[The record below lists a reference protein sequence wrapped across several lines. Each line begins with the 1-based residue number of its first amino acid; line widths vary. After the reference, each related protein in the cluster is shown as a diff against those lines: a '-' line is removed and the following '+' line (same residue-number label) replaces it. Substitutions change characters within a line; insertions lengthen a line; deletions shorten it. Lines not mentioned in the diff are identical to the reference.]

1 MAKAPQAPKPSAKK
15 TIPYSI
21 VGLLVLA
28 AGLIQAI
35 ILRWV
40 SDDSFITFRYVKN
53 FIDGNGIVYN
63 VGERVEGY
71 THFLWLLI
79 LSAASFI
86 GFDPVTASMWIGIAC
101 FAALLIIYLRISQK
115 EQPSK
120 IGYYLPLTAILLA
133 LHYDM
138 LVWATGGLETSLYTL
153 LISTA
158 FFTWFY
164 ADLSEEKTVVSVGCI
179 LLLTSLTRP
188 DGALFTIVAVMLLA
202 IKGTKEKQPISQTL
216 KIVALLLLPSIVIGI
231 PYLLWKYNYYGDIF
245 PTTFYAKSG
254 DQNYFGQGF
263 FYIFLF
269 FKVYFSLAIAL
280 IGLGIWYL
288 MKRPRSNDTTKTTT
302 GSPTITAIVAVAV
315 YFIIYIAKV
324 GGDFMFARFIIPVL
338 PLIYFIIERS
348 LDRAAFTIPLYK
360 WGIPIALIGM
370 VLFEG
375 HFIRTKTLFHV
386 DVNSN
391 QLEADWG
398 NEDNPGE
405 VRGIADERWVYLR
418 ERFTLNGEKRSSIDV
433 YSEVGKFLEPYF
445 HDLPVTVAIGGA
457 QNSIAYYGNFH
468 NVVNVYGLTDKE
480 IAHAPITKRGR
491 IGHEKKATLD
501 YLTGRDVN
509 YYFFDITDKLPN
521 PMPWDLAVFS
531 LPQYGLYLTAR
542 VVTYNKEITQEL
554 TKRFA
559 NSRVP
564 VGLQRYE
571 QIVPKYIQKVLPTL
585 PPDQAEENYKR
596 MNQLYFRKYPNP
608 QAQREI
614 DSIMAEKRK

>member
-216 KIVALLLLPSIVIGI
+216 KIVAILLLPSIVIGI

>member
-216 KIVALLLLPSIVIGI
+216 KIVAILLLPSIVIGI

-596 MNQLYFRKYPNP
+596 MNQLYFRKYPNQ

>member
-188 DGALFTIVAVMLLA
+188 DGVLFTIVAVILLA

>member
-188 DGALFTIVAVMLLA
+188 DGVLFTIVAVILLA

-596 MNQLYFRKYPNP
+596 MNQLYFRKYPNQ

>member
-15 TIPYSI
+15 TIPYSLI
-21 VGLLVLA
+21 GLLVIA
-28 AGLIQAI
+28 VGLVQAI
-35 ILRWV
+35 VLRWV

-53 FIDGNGIVYN
+53 FVDGNGIVYN
-63 VGERVEGY
+63 IGERIEGY

-79 LSAASFI
+79 LSFTKLI
-86 GFDPVTASMWIGIAC
+86 GFDPVIASMWIGVAC
-101 FAALLIIYLRISQK
+101 FALLLTIYLRISYK
-115 EQPSK
+115 EQTSSS
-120 IGYYLPLTAILLA
+120 YLPLVAILLA
-133 LHYDM
+133 LNYDM
-138 LVWATGGLETSLYTL
+138 LVWVTGGLETSLYTL
-153 LISTA
+153 LISVA
-158 FFTWFY
+158 FYCWFY
-164 ADLSEEKTVVSVGCI
+164 TKLPQQRKLLLVGSL
-179 LLLTSLTRP
+179 LLLTALTRP
-188 DGALFTIVAVMLLA
+188 DGALFTITGAILLA
-202 IKGTKEKQPISQTL
+202 GKNLKENKSIALSL
-216 KIVALLLLPSIVIGI
+216 KEVTLLLLPSIIIGV

-254 DQNYFGQGF
+254 DENYFGQGF

-269 FKVYFSLAIAL
+269 FKVYFTLALSLIAF
-280 IGLGIWYL
+280 GIWYF
-288 MKRPRSNDTTKTTT
+288 MKRPRPAEAIHNTTA
-302 GSPTITAIVAVAV
+302 GSPILTAIILVAV

-338 PLIYFIIERS
+338 PLIYFIVERS
-348 LDRAAFTIPLYK
+348 LDRADFITPLYK
-360 WGIPIALIGM
+360 WGFPIVLIGM
-370 VLFEG
+370 VVCEG
-375 HFIRTKTLFHV
+375 HFIRTKVLFHY

-391 QLEADWG
+391 QLEGDWG
-398 NEDNPGE
+398 NEENPGE

-480 IAHAPITKRGR
+480 IAHAPIAKRGR

-559 NSRVP
+559 NSSVP

-571 QIVPKYIQKVLPTL
+571 QIIPKYIQKVLPTL
-585 PPDQAEENYKR
+585 PPDQAEENHKR

-608 QAQREI
+608 EAQHEI
-614 DSIMAEKRK
+614 DSIMSEKRK